1 MFREREE
8 QAVQD
13 RTRFR
18 TFAEQHVAPLAAEID
33 EQERFPKEIIPKL
46 AAQGFF
52 GLPVAKE
59 YGGGGTGF
67 LSYCRCIEELSRACA
82 STGVIVSSHVSLG
95 CEPFLKFGTEEQKR
109 VYLPSM
115 ARGSKMAAFALT
127 EPNAGSDVSGL
138 QTTAARDGDVYRLNG
153 EKIFITNA
161 GEAGVYIVFAAT
173 NPSLKN
179 KGISAFVVDAET
191 PGFTIGEKYRKM
203 GIRGCA
209 NAKLHFNDCVVPAEN
224 LLGNEGDGFTIAM
237 QTLDAGRISIGAQ
250 AVGIAQGAF
259 DATVDYVRKRIQFG
273 KPISAFQNTRFR
285 LADMKT
291 RIESSRLLVERAAEQ
306 KDAGLPYRAAAAMAK
321 LSASETAVA
330 VTIQCVQLHG
340 GYGYTRDF
348 PVERMFRDA
357 KITEIYEGTSEV
369 QRMVVASE
377 IV

>member
-8 QAVQD
+8 QAAQD

-18 TFAEQHVAPLAAEID
+18 AFAEQHVAPLAAEID
-33 EQERFPKEIIPKL
+33 EQERFPIETIPKL
-46 AAQGFF
+46 AERGFF

-67 LSYCRCIEELSRACA
+67 IAYCRCIEELSRVCA

-95 CEPFLKFGTEEQKR
+95 CEPILKFGTEKQKHAH
-109 VYLPSM
+109 LPPM
-115 ARGSKMAAFALT
+115 AHGNKLAAFALT

-138 QTTAARDGDVYRLNG
+138 QTTAIRDGDAYRLNG

-161 GEAGVYIVFAAT
+161 GEAAVYIVFAAT

-179 KGISAFVVDAET
+179 KGISAFIVDAET
-191 PGFTIGEKYRKM
+191 PGFTVGEKHRKM
-203 GIRGCA
+203 GIRGCS
-209 NAKLHFNDCVVPAEN
+209 NAKLHFNDCIVPAEN
-224 LLGNEGDGFTIAM
+224 LLGNVGDGFSIAM

-259 DATVDYVRKRIQFG
+259 DATVEYVRQRIQFG
-273 KPISAFQNTRFR
+273 KPIAAFQNTRFR
-285 LADMKT
+285 IADMKT
-291 RIESSRLLVERAAEQ
+291 RIDSSRLLVERAAER
-306 KDAGLPYRAAAAMAK
+306 KDAGLPYRIEAAMAK

-330 VTIQCVQLHG
+330 VTAQCFQLHG

-348 PVERMFRDA
+348 PIERMFRDA

-369 QRMVVASE
+369 QKMVISSA